1 MSAWYFVD
9 AGHERQGPVSADA
22 LALAFRQGRVNRDSL
37 VWREGLPQWAPLEQ
51 HLAELPVPPPAEPA
65 LAAAAAPGLATP
77 GAGPAATAQPGTD
90 LDAVV
95 DAGFIRRLGAYL
107 IDSMLLG
114 SIFYVVFLI
123 GMVALAIV
131 ATNNLENEETF
142 LVGMV
147 VVYLIYPVMSL
158 AYYAGMESSKLQATV
173 GKLALGIKVV
183 DRQGRRL
190 GFGRAAGRWAGSI
203 VSYLI
208 LYIGFFMAGWTRRKQ
223 ALHDLMAGTF
233 VVDKWAYSDQPGRQ
247 VRELNGC
254 LVAVVAGVVLLG
266 VLAVVGI
273 LAAVSVPAYQDYV
286 VRAKVA
292 TAYGEGASAAL
303 QASEFRANTDRC
315 PRDAE
320 ELGLAA
326 PSSPDIHE
334 ILIIESPDGACEVA
348 VTLRDTDA
356 LKGAAGGVL
365 YLNRDPERASPCSA
379 EGIPQALL
387 PSACK

>member
-1 MSAWYFVD
+1 MSVWYFVD
-9 AGHERQGPVSADA
+9 AGHDRQGPVSAEE
-22 LALAFRQGRVNRDSL
+22 LALAFRQGRVNRDTL
-37 VWREGLPQWAPLEQ
+37 VWRDGLPQWVPLEQ
-51 HLAELPVPPPAEPA
+51 HLGELPAPPPAEPA
-65 LAAAAAPGLATP
+65 LPAATPVPALP
-77 GAGPAATAQPGTD
+77 GAGPATTAQPGAD

-131 ATNNLENEETF
+131 ATNNLENEDTF
-142 LVGMV
+142 LIGMA

-286 VRAKVA
+286 VRAKINA
-292 TAYGEGASAAL
+292 AYGEGASAAL
-303 QASEFRANTDRC
+303 QAAEFRANTDRC
-315 PRDAE
+315 PRDAA
-320 ELGLAA
+320 ELALPA
-326 PSSPDIHE
+326 PNSPDIHE
-334 ILIIESPDGACEVA
+334 ILIIEGPDGGCEVA
-348 VTLRDTDA
+348 VTLRDNAA
-356 LKGAAGGVL
+356 LRGAAGGVL

-379 EGIPQALL
+379 EGIPQGLL
-387 PSACK
+387 PSVCK

>member
-9 AGHERQGPVSADA
+9 AGHDRQGPVSDEE
-22 LALAFRQGRVNRDSL
+22 LALAFRQGRVNRNTL
-37 VWREGLPQWAPLEQ
+37 VWRDGLAQWAPLEQ
-51 HLAELPVPPPAEPA
+51 HLGELPALPPPEPTLPGMPIPA
-65 LAAAAAPGLATP
+65 LPGTGAAP
-77 GAGPAATAQPGTD
+77 PAPASDD
-90 LDAVV
+90 LDTVV

-114 SIFYVVFLI
+114 SVFYVVFLV
-123 GMVALAIV
+123 GMVALAVV
-131 ATNNLENEETF
+131 ATHRVDSEETLLIGF
-142 LVGMV
+142 VVMYLV
-147 VVYLIYPVMSL
+147 YPLMSL

-173 GKLALGIKVV
+173 GKMALGIKVV
-183 DRQGRRL
+183 DGQGRRL
-190 GFGRAAGRWAGSI
+190 GFGRAAGRWAGSL

-266 VLAVVGI
+266 VLAVAGLV
-273 LAAVSVPAYQDYV
+273 AAVSVPAYQDYL
-286 VRAKVA
+286 VRTKL
-292 TAYGEGASAAL
+292 TSAYAEGASAAL

-315 PRDAE
+315 PRDAA
-320 ELGLAA
+320 ELGL
-326 PSSPDIHE
+326 PTPDSPEIHE
-334 ILIIESPDGACEVA
+334 ILIIEGPEGDCEVA
-348 VTLRDTDA
+348 VTLRNTDA

-365 YLNRDPERASPCSA
+365 YLNRNPESPSPCRA
-379 EGIPQALL
+379 EGIPQGLL
-387 PSACK
+387 PSACR